1 MAKVNKEVTET
12 PKKRGRPAKKPELKD
27 NEANSK
33 AEELLTVTGA
43 EAEAEVKAEEPVKK
57 PVKPRVSRVKPPELF
72 PAEKEQEEACASSST
87 EEKREE
93 TENHSQAEEPKESE
107 GSKATGIIELVT
119 DEQAEPDTEIS
130 KLSDTAELL
139 QESDTPETPE
149 TPEAAE
155 LPPEPSVKE
164 VAPSYNTFKK
174 TAPPRPKHSYGFL
187 ASQTLADLRIIR
199 M

>member
-72 PAEKEQEEACASSST
+72 CIRESRFIPASNAVFTS
-87 EEKREE
+87 
-93 TENHSQAEEPKESE
+93 
-107 GSKATGIIELVT
+107 
-119 DEQAEPDTEIS
+119 
-130 KLSDTAELL
+130 
-139 QESDTPETPE
+139 
-149 TPEAAE
+149 
-155 LPPEPSVKE
+155 
-164 VAPSYNTFKK
+164 
-174 TAPPRPKHSYGFL
+174 PRPAYF
-187 ASQTLADLRIIR
+187 ASACMAMAVASGSAESPLRAQPPSLSCLSRI
-199 M
+199 